1 MARQIGFPTNNEFSS
16 MAEQPEYDD
25 FFAKVEY
32 GLKLAIQRLYE
43 QKAAN
48 NETAVISVNG
58 EIRTVSARELLE
70 RRNKAKS

>member
-1 MARQIGFPTNNEFSS
+1 MAFK
-16 MAEQPEYDD
+16 PENVEL
-25 FFAKVEY
+25 FAKIEY

-58 EIRTVSARELLE
+58 EIKYVSAREVIEKQKQDLLSQ
-70 RRNKAKS
+70 RK

>member
-1 MARQIGFPTNNEFSS
+1 MIFFS
-16 MAEQPEYDD
+16 
-25 FFAKVEY
+25 KVEY

-58 EIRTVSARELLE
+58 EIKYVSAREIIEKQKKEQIAL
-70 RRNKAKS
+70 KK

>member
-1 MARQIGFPTNNEFSS
+1 MVVK
-16 MAEQPEYDD
+16 PEKDD

-48 NETAVISVNG
+48 NETAVFVIDG
-58 EIRTVSARELLE
+58 EVKHISAREILE
-70 RRNKAKS
+70 KQKQGISIH

>member
-1 MARQIGFPTNNEFSS
+1 MVHKP
-16 MAEQPEYDD
+16 EQDD
-25 FFAKVEY
+25 FFTKVEY

-58 EIRTVSARELLE
+58 QIKYVSAREIIEKQKQELAAAN
-70 RRNKAKS
+70 RK

>member
-1 MARQIGFPTNNEFSS
+1 MALK
-16 MAEQPEYDD
+16 PENVEL
-25 FFAKVEY
+25 FAKIEY

-58 EIRTVSARELLE
+58 EIKRVSARELLE
-70 RRNKAKS
+70 KQKQEQLANRK

>member
-1 MARQIGFPTNNEFSS
+1 MVAK
-16 MAEQPEYDD
+16 PERDD

-32 GLKLAIQRLYE
+32 GLKLAIERLYE

-58 EIRTVSARELLE
+58 EIRNVSARDILE
-70 RRNKAKS
+70 QRKKDKKA

>member
-1 MARQIGFPTNNEFSS
+1 MAFK
-16 MAEQPEYDD
+16 PENVE

-58 EIRTVSARELLE
+58 EIKRVSARELLE
-70 RRNKAKS
+70 KQDQVIPVRK

>member
-1 MARQIGFPTNNEFSS
+1 MVAKPQR
-16 MAEQPEYDD
+16 DD

-48 NETAVISVNG
+48 NEFAVISVNG
-58 EIRTVSARELLE
+58 EIKYVSARELLE
-70 RRNKAKS
+70 KQKQDLTSSRK

>member
-1 MARQIGFPTNNEFSS
+1 MALSP
-16 MAEQPEYDD
+16 DDKD

-58 EIRTVSARELLE
+58 EIKYVSAREVIEKQKQALIS
-70 RRNKAKS
+70 NPK

>member
-1 MARQIGFPTNNEFSS
+1 MALKPD
-16 MAEQPEYDD
+16 DD
-25 FFAKVEY
+25 FYAKVEY

-58 EIRTVSARELLE
+58 EIKVVSAREIVEQQKREALLTQ
-70 RRNKAKS
+70 KK

>member
-1 MARQIGFPTNNEFSS
+1 MAFK
-16 MAEQPEYDD
+16 PENVE

-48 NETAVISVNG
+48 NESAVISVNG
-58 EIRTVSARELLE
+58 EIKYVSAREIIEKQKQDLLLAN
-70 RRNKAKS
+70 RK